1 MTRNQGMCGHDRPR
15 PGIDSH
21 CEPGVAAVSG
31 GGPARSSTLKTPTP
45 SSTPARTPRRAA
57 SLSARALAT
66 PEPFVRLFARRVQQE
81 GALDLTQGD
90 YKNADFAPH
99 PEVVRAAQR
108 ITRNTV
114 HSYGPAVGRMDVRS
128 EVAEF
133 FNRDGLLDYPD
144 SEVRF
149 QPDEV
154 LFTPGTRAGLA
165 IVLEVLGADGSGVV
179 VPRPSWE
186 YDWFI
191 ERAGK
196 KVVELPTSA
205 PEFLPDPQE
214 LDRLLARGGVSSV
227 IVNNPHNPTG
237 RVYPRALVE
246 ELVRVAVKHRCYVL
260 YDSVYQRLDYVG
272 WFVNP
277 AFACPEWRD
286 WVVSL
291 SGLSKMDMFGASTG
305 ARACWLVISDQ
316 IRAHG
321 VRAREILAN
330 LSAWLVATPST
341 LAQDW
346 ALAALQSPL
355 AALRRPSPYMR
366 ERRDFMLRAAD
377 ALAPLGVER
386 TDFGGTFYSPLAF
399 PGLVGEPFDR
409 LRNGVHERA
418 VVQDSVDAF
427 ELLLSG
433 GVGGIP
439 FAAFAGGGAGASRY
453 GTWQRLS
460 YGSKDVK
467 ELAVFMDR
475 VRARI
480 EQQGRFG
487 AGAAIPEAADAP
499 LDVVWKSTCTAEGY
513 AALDGLDARAFAA
526 ARRRFLE
533 NPRHE
538 SLRLTG
544 TKHPD
549 STAHRAAQL
558 GRALLAAPPAAANRA
573 RLALTHLEWNPLMGA
588 RLEYQESI
596 DDLLG
601 PCSEVL
607 LDLEGRQIS
616 PDWLDVPEKVVLAL
630 LRHGIVPGE
639 DRHIL
644 LRVPNPFLEQDEEKI
659 SKILASVVRTNVL
672 FHLACERLGITPQQ
686 NAIYEI
692 TVPQVNSTAEIGAVI
707 KIGALYQQAVAE
719 LFDGPA
725 ERVDAFLAARVPPER
740 RAELL
745 ARVARVRLVPLCE
758 NVGALMHLPD
768 LLEKFYLALERGIG
782 LDGLPTPDTFRTSF
796 ERREATV
803 RVFVAMS
810 DTALQSGKIAT
821 DAACALAI
829 AGREE
834 AERRLVA
841 HARRVDEPPPAV
853 TFLIGAGRAGFRGGF
868 DAGHPGVIEQFSRA
882 DGVTMQG
889 IRADTPEGAERLA
902 AAFRAAVAGL
912 PATPQRGHVVAATD
926 AESLARLLET
936 GVKAHTEL
944 LLRIA
949 PLLAPFGS
957 LVPQTRVRIRAT
969 GSASY
974 GRSIPSYPPEWG
986 GGRTLPD
993 DRDLRDAWPEGVT
1006 LPRAIVYNLACTT
1019 LGLPAISSD
1028 LAVLDR
1034 RAAVLLE
1041 RHVPGYREIVASE
1054 LPHFVREAAGLVFG
1068 RKLAETT
1075 ARRCLRAAAALWV
1088 DARPRAELVA
1098 PTCLF
1103 AMQYLRYMAEDSE
1116 SWDETKEHESQTTRE
1131 EELIRETSSVAFAA
1145 LCAERP
1151 GDRWPMLQALVDAED
1166 AARLLLARELTLEEK
1181 REFVDLRI
1189 EGWLRTLPD
1198 ALSRELRP
1206 EWSRL
1211 RELGKDEI
1219 TLDAIERLIA
1229 LEQLRGSRGA

>member
-1 MTRNQGMCGHDRPR
+1 MRGKH
-15 PGIDSH
+15 
-21 CEPGVAAVSG
+21 VASV
-31 GGPARSSTLKTPTP
+31 
-45 SSTPARTPRRAA
+45 
-57 SLSARALAT
+57 LSARALST

-133 FNRDGLLDYPD
+133 FNRDGLLDYPE

-149 QPDEV
+149 LPDEV

-179 VPRPSWE
+179 VTRPSWE

-196 KVVELPTSA
+196 KVVELPTTA
-205 PEFLPDPQE
+205 PEFLPDPE
-214 LDRLLARGGVSSV
+214 HLDRLLARGGVSSL
-227 IVNNPHNPTG
+227 IINNPHNPTG

-246 ELVRVAVKHRCYVL
+246 DLVRVAVKHRCYVL

-286 WVVSL
+286 WVVSM

-316 IRAHG
+316 IRSNG

-377 ALAPLGVER
+377 DLAPLGVER

-409 LRNGVHERA
+409 LRNGVHEKA
-418 VVQDSVDAF
+418 VVRNSVDAF
-427 ELLLSG
+427 EFLLSG

-439 FAAFAGGGAGASRY
+439 FAAFAGSHDAADRY

-475 VRARI
+475 VRSRI
-480 EQQGRFG
+480 EKQGRLGGG
-487 AGAAIPEAADAP
+487 ASVPAQSRSPQDA
-499 LDVVWKSTCTAEGY
+499 VWESACTDGGY
-513 AALDGLDARAFAA
+513 DALDGLDPREFAE

-533 NPRHE
+533 HPRHE
-538 SLRLTG
+538 ALRLTG

-549 STAHRAAQL
+549 STAHRAEQL
-558 GRALLAAPPAAANRA
+558 DRALRAAPADAADRA
-573 RLALTHLEWNPLMGA
+573 HVALTHLEWNPLMEA
-588 RLEYQESI
+588 RLEYQESLA
-596 DDLLG
+596 DLLG

-607 LDLEGRQIS
+607 IDLEGRQIS

-639 DRHIL
+639 DRHVL
-644 LRVPNPFLEQDEEKI
+644 LRVPNPFIEQDEEKV
-659 SKILASVVRTNVL
+659 SKILASVARTNVL
-672 FHLACERLGITPQQ
+672 FHLACERVGVEPRQ
-686 NAIYEI
+686 NAIHEI

-707 KIGALYQQAVAE
+707 KIGTLYLQAVAG
-719 LFDGPA
+719 LFAGSS
-725 ERVDAFLAARVPPER
+725 ERLDAFLASRVPEARRADMIARVS
-740 RAELL
+740 
-745 ARVARVRLVPLCE
+745 RVRLVPLCE
-758 NVGALMHLPD
+758 NVGALAHLPD
-768 LLEKFYLALERGIG
+768 LLEIFYRALERGRG
-782 LDGLPTPDTFRTSF
+782 VDGLPTPDSFRTKF
-796 ERREATV
+796 ESPESEV

-810 DTALQSGKIAT
+810 DTALQSGKLAT
-821 DAACALAI
+821 DAACTLAI

-834 AERRLVA
+834 AERRLA
-841 HARRVDEPPPAV
+841 LHAQRLGEPAPRV

-868 DAGHPGVIEQFSRA
+868 DPAHPGVIAQFASA
-882 DGVTMQG
+882 DGVTLQG
-889 IRADTPEGAERLA
+889 IRADSPEETDRLA
-902 AAFRAAVAGL
+902 AAYRAEVALRESGSSRTHAL
-912 PATPQRGHVVAATD
+912 TVAD
-926 AESLARLLET
+926 AESLRKVLEA
-936 GVKAHTEL
+936 GVRAHTET

-949 PLLAPFGS
+949 PLLASFGG

-969 GSASY
+969 GSVNY
-974 GRSIPSYPPEWG
+974 GRSIPTYPPEWG
-986 GGRTLPD
+986 GGKSLPD

-1019 LGLPAISSD
+1019 LGLPAVTSD
-1028 LAVLDR
+1028 LAVIDR
-1034 RAAVLLE
+1034 RTAVLLE
-1041 RHVPGYREIVASE
+1041 RHVPGYREIIASE
-1054 LPHFVREAAGLVFG
+1054 LPHFAKDAAALIFG

-1075 ARRCLRAAAALWV
+1075 ARRCLRAAAALWI
-1088 DARPRAELVA
+1088 DARSRQDLAA

-1103 AMQYLRYMAEDSE
+1103 AMQYLKYMADDSE
-1116 SWDETKEHESQTTRE
+1116 CWDETKEHESQTTRE

-1151 GDRWPMLQALVDAED
+1151 GDRWSLLQAMVDAED
-1166 AARLLLARELTLEEK
+1166 APRLLLARELSIEEK

-1189 EGWLRTLPD
+1189 EGWLRGLPD
-1198 ALSRELRP
+1198 TLSRDLRP
-1206 EWSRL
+1206 EWARL
-1211 RELGKDEI
+1211 RELGEDEFR
-1219 TLDAIERLIA
+1219 LDAIDRLIR
-1229 LEQLRGSRGA
+1229 LEMLRGSRGA

>member
-1 MTRNQGMCGHDRPR
+1 MAG
-15 PGIDSH
+15 
-21 CEPGVAAVSG
+21 VSG
-31 GGPARSSTLKTPTP
+31 KPSVNTLKLPGFSAGTQPGGG
-45 SSTPARTPRRAA
+45 A
-57 SLSARALAT
+57 LSARALVT

-90 YKNADFAPH
+90 YKNAEFSPH

-114 HSYGPAVGRMDVRS
+114 HSYGPATGRMDVRS
-128 EVAEF
+128 EVTEF

-196 KVVELPTSA
+196 KVVELPTAA
-205 PEFLPDPQE
+205 PDFLPDPLE
-214 LDRLLARGGVSSV
+214 LDRLLAGGGISTV
-227 IVNNPHNPTG
+227 ILNNPHNPTG
-237 RVYPRALVE
+237 RVYPRELVE
-246 ELVRVAVKHRCYVL
+246 EIVRVSVKHRCFVL

-277 AFACPEWRD
+277 AFANPEWRN

-305 ARACWLVISDQ
+305 ARACWLVMSDQ
-316 IRAHG
+316 VRAQG
-321 VRAREILAN
+321 VRALDVLTN

-355 AALRRPSPYMR
+355 AGLRRPSPYMR
-366 ERRDFMLRAAD
+366 ERRDFMLQAAD
-377 ALAPLGVER
+377 ELAPLGVER
-386 TDFGGTFYSPLAF
+386 TDFGGTFYAPLAF

-409 LRNGVHERA
+409 RRNGVHERA
-418 VVQDSVDAF
+418 VVKDSADAF

-439 FAAFAGGGAGASRY
+439 FVAFAGSEEHAERY

-460 YGSKDVK
+460 YGSKDVE

-475 VRARI
+475 LRARI
-480 EQQGRFG
+480 EQQGRL
-487 AGAAIPEAADAP
+487 GAAAIARPDPSPLEAVWESACTTDGYGALDDLDPDAFADA
-499 LDVVWKSTCTAEGY
+499 
-513 AALDGLDARAFAA
+513 
-526 ARRRFLE
+526 RRGFLE
-533 NPRHE
+533 SPRHE
-538 SLRLTG
+538 ALRLTG

-558 GRALLAAPPAAANRA
+558 QRALESTPADAPDRA
-573 RLALTHLEWNPLMGA
+573 RRALTHIEWNPLMEA
-588 RLEYQESI
+588 RLEYEESVA
-596 DDLLG
+596 DLLG
-601 PCSEVL
+601 ACSEAL
-607 LDLEGRQIS
+607 IDLEGRQIS

-630 LRHGIVPGE
+630 LRHGIVPGK
-639 DRHIL
+639 DRHVL
-644 LRVPNPFLEQDEEKI
+644 VRVPNPYLEQDEEKI
-659 SKILASVVRTNVL
+659 SKILASVARSNVL
-672 FHLACERLGITPQQ
+672 FHLACERLGVTPER
-686 NAIYEI
+686 NAIHEI
-692 TVPQVNSTAEIGAVI
+692 SVPQVNSASEIGAVV
-707 KIGALYQQAVAE
+707 KIGALYLQAIRE
-719 LFDGPA
+719 LFEGPP
-725 ERVDAFLAARVPPER
+725 ESVDEFLGQRVPEAMR
-740 RAELL
+740 GEMM
-745 ARVARVRLVPLCE
+745 ARLSRVRLMPLCE
-758 NVGALMHLPD
+758 NVGALAHLPE
-768 LLEKFYLALERGIG
+768 LLEAFYLALERGIG
-782 LDGLPTPDTFRTSF
+782 AEDLPTPATFRDGF
-796 ERREATV
+796 AGRDATL

-821 DAACALAI
+821 DAACSLTI
-829 AGREE
+829 AKREE
-834 AERRLVA
+834 AERRIA
-841 HARRVDEPPPAV
+841 RHARRLGEPAPRV

-868 DAGHPGVIEQFSRA
+868 DPSHPGVIRQFARA

-889 IRADTPEGAERLA
+889 IRADAPEAASRLA
-902 AAFRAAVAGL
+902 EAFRAEVARRDSA
-912 PATPQRGHVVAATD
+912 PAHRHLTQAD
-926 AESLARLLET
+926 AESLSKLMET
-936 GVKAHTEL
+936 GVAAHTET
-944 LLRIA
+944 LLRVA

-957 LVPQTRVRIRAT
+957 LVPQTRVRIRST

-974 GRSIPSYPPEWG
+974 GRSIPSYPVEWG
-986 GGRTLPD
+986 GGDTLPD

-1006 LPRAIVYNLACTT
+1006 LPRAIVWNLASTT
-1019 LGLPAISSD
+1019 LGLPAITSD
-1028 LAVLDR
+1028 FRVLDR

-1041 RHVPGYREIVASE
+1041 RQVPGYREIVATE
-1054 LPHFVREAAGLVFG
+1054 LPFFVKESTALIFG
-1068 RKLAETT
+1068 RKFAETT
-1075 ARRCLRAAAALWV
+1075 ARRSLRAAASLWV
-1088 DARPRAELVA
+1088 DARPREDLVA

-1103 AMQYLRYMAEDSE
+1103 AMQYLRYMAEDSD

-1131 EELIRETSSVAFAA
+1131 EELIRQTSSVAFAA

-1151 GDRWPMLQALVDAED
+1151 GNRWPVLQTMVDAED
-1166 AARLLLARELTLEEK
+1166 APRLLLTRELTLEEK

-1189 EGWLRTLPD
+1189 EGWLRGLPD
-1198 ALSRELRP
+1198 GLSQELRQ
-1206 EWSRL
+1206 EWARL
-1211 RELGKDEI
+1211 RELDEDDFE
-1219 TLDAIERLIA
+1219 LDAIQRLIA
-1229 LEQLRGSRGA
+1229 LEKLRGSWGA

>member
-1 MTRNQGMCGHDRPR
+1 MRGKH
-15 PGIDSH
+15 
-21 CEPGVAAVSG
+21 VASA
-31 GGPARSSTLKTPTP
+31 
-45 SSTPARTPRRAA
+45 
-57 SLSARALAT
+57 LSARALST

-149 QPDEV
+149 LPDEV

-179 VPRPSWE
+179 VTRPSWE

-196 KVVELPTSA
+196 KVVELPTAA
-205 PEFLPDPQE
+205 PEFLPDPQQ
-214 LDRLLARGGVSSV
+214 LDRLLAKGGVSSV
-227 IVNNPHNPTG
+227 IINNPHNPTG

-286 WVVSL
+286 WVVTM

-316 IRAHG
+316 IRSNG

-366 ERRDFMLRAAD
+366 ERRDFMLRATDEIAS
-377 ALAPLGVER
+377 LGVER

-399 PGLVGEPFDR
+399 PGLIGEPFDR
-409 LRNGVHERA
+409 LRNGVHEKA
-418 VVQDSVDAF
+418 VVRNSVDAF
-427 ELLLSG
+427 EFLLSG

-439 FAAFAGGGAGASRY
+439 FVAFAGSHEGADRY

-467 ELAVFMDR
+467 ELAVFMER

-480 EQQGRFG
+480 EKQGRL
-487 AGAAIPEAADAP
+487 GAAASAPAEPRSPQDA
-499 LDVVWKSTCTAEGY
+499 VWESACTDRGY
-513 AALDGLDARAFAA
+513 DALDGLDPREFAE
-526 ARRRFLE
+526 ARRRFLVH
-533 NPRHE
+533 PRHE
-538 SLRLTG
+538 ALRLTG

-549 STAHRAAQL
+549 STAHRAEQL
-558 GRALLAAPPAAANRA
+558 DRALRAAPADAADRA
-573 RLALTHLEWNPLMGA
+573 HVALTHLEWNPLMEA

-596 DDLLG
+596 ADLLG

-607 LDLEGRQIS
+607 IDMEGRQIS

-630 LRHGIVPGE
+630 LRHGVVPGE
-639 DRHIL
+639 DRHVL
-644 LRVPNPFLEQDEEKI
+644 LRVPNPFIEQDEEKV
-659 SKILASVVRTNVL
+659 SKILASVARTNVL
-672 FHLACERLGITPQQ
+672 FHLACERLGLTPKQ
-686 NAIYEI
+686 NAIHEI

-707 KIGALYQQAVAE
+707 KVGTLYLQAVAG
-719 LFDGPA
+719 LFAGSS
-725 ERVDAFLAARVPPER
+725 ERLDAFLAARVPEAR
-740 RAELL
+740 RAEMI
-745 ARVARVRLVPLCE
+745 ARVSRVRLVPLCE
-758 NVGALMHLPD
+758 NVGALAHLPD
-768 LLEKFYLALERGIG
+768 LLEIFYRALERGLG
-782 LDGLPTPDTFRTSF
+782 VDGLPTPDSFRTAFDSP
-796 ERREATV
+796 ESQV

-810 DTALQSGKIAT
+810 DTALQSGKLAT
-821 DAACALAI
+821 DAACTLAI

-834 AERRLVA
+834 AERRLA
-841 HARRVDEPPPAV
+841 LHAQRLGEPAPRV

-868 DAGHPGVIEQFSRA
+868 DPTHPGVIAQFAGA
-882 DGVTMQG
+882 DGVTLQG
-889 IRADTPEGAERLA
+889 IRADSPEETDRLA
-902 AAFRAAVAGL
+902 AAYRSEVALRESAPGRAHAL
-912 PATPQRGHVVAATD
+912 AAAD
-926 AESLARLLET
+926 AESLRKVLET
-936 GVKAHTEL
+936 GVRAHTET

-949 PLLAPFGS
+949 PLLASFGG

-969 GSASY
+969 GSVNY
-974 GRSIPSYPPEWG
+974 GRSIPTYPPEWG
-986 GGRTLPD
+986 GGEWLPD

-1019 LGLPAISSD
+1019 LGLPAVTSD
-1028 LAVLDR
+1028 LAVIDR
-1034 RAAVLLE
+1034 RSAVLLE
-1041 RHVPGYREIVASE
+1041 RHVPGYREIIASE
-1054 LPHFVREAAGLVFG
+1054 LPNFAKDAAALIFG

-1075 ARRCLRAAAALWV
+1075 ARRCLRAAAALWI
-1088 DARPRAELVA
+1088 DARSRQDLAA

-1103 AMQYLRYMAEDSE
+1103 AMQYLKYMADDSE
-1116 SWDETKEHESQTTRE
+1116 CWDETKEHESQTTRE

-1151 GDRWPMLQALVDAED
+1151 GERWSLLQAMVDAED
-1166 AARLLLARELTLEEK
+1166 APRLLLARELSIEEK

-1189 EGWLRTLPD
+1189 EGWLRGLPD
-1198 ALSRELRP
+1198 ALSRDLRP
-1206 EWSRL
+1206 EWARL
-1211 RELGKDEI
+1211 RELGEDEFR
-1219 TLDAIERLIA
+1219 LDAIDRLIR
-1229 LEQLRGSRGA
+1229 LEMLRGSRGA

>member
-1 MTRNQGMCGHDRPR
+1 MP
-15 PGIDSH
+15 I
-21 CEPGVAAVSG
+21 
-31 GGPARSSTLKTPTP
+31 TP
-45 SSTPARTPRRAA
+45 RTPQAGG
-57 SLSARALAT
+57 LSARALST
-66 PEPFVRLFARRVQQE
+66 PEPFVRQFARRVQQE

-196 KVVELPTSA
+196 KVVELPTEA
-205 PEFLPDPQE
+205 PGFLPDPQE
-214 LDRLLARGGVSSV
+214 LDRLLARGGISSV
-227 IVNNPHNPTG
+227 IINNPHNPTG
-237 RVYPRALVE
+237 RVYPRELVE
-246 ELVRVAVKHRCYVL
+246 ELVRVAVRHRCYVL

-316 IRAHG
+316 VRSNG

-377 ALAPLGVER
+377 ELAHLGIER
-386 TDFGGTFYSPLAF
+386 TDFGGTFYAPLAF

-409 LRNGVHERA
+409 LRNGVHEPA
-418 VVQDSVDAF
+418 VVRDSVDAF

-439 FAAFAGGGAGASRY
+439 FVAFAGGGAGAERY

-475 VRARI
+475 VKARI
-480 EQQGRFG
+480 EKQGRLG
-487 AGAAIPEAADAP
+487 AGAAGPARPHTSLDA
-499 LDVVWKSTCTAEGY
+499 VWESTCTADRY
-513 AALDGLDARAFAA
+513 DALDGLDPAAFAT
-526 ARRRFLE
+526 ARQRFLE
-533 NPRHE
+533 QPRHE

-549 STAHRAAQL
+549 STAHRAEQVE
-558 GRALLAAPPAAANRA
+558 RALRAAPADAANRA
-573 RLALTHLEWNPLMGA
+573 RLALTHLEWNPRMEA
-588 RLEYQESI
+588 RDEFEESI
-596 DDLLG
+596 ADLLG

-616 PDWLDVPEKVVLAL
+616 PDWLDVPEKVVLGL
-630 LRHGIVPGE
+630 LRQGIVPGE

-644 LRVPNPFLEQDEEKI
+644 FRVPNPFIEQDEEKVA
-659 SKILASVVRTNVL
+659 KILAAVARSNVL
-672 FHLACERLGITPQQ
+672 FHLACERLGLVPQQ
-686 NAIYEI
+686 NAIHEI
-692 TVPQVNSTAEIGAVI
+692 SVPQINSTAEIGAVT
-707 KIGALYQQAVAE
+707 KIGTLYRQAVVE
-719 LFDGPA
+719 LFEGPP
-725 ERVDAFLAARVPPER
+725 ERIDAFLAARVPQER
-740 RAELL
+740 RAEM
-745 ARVARVRLVPLCE
+745 VAHVERVRLVPLCE
-758 NVGALMHLPD
+758 NVGALSHLPD
-768 LLEKFYLALERGIG
+768 LLEKFYVALERGIG
-782 LDGLPTPDTFRTSF
+782 LAGLPTPDTFRTSF

-821 DAACALAI
+821 DAAYAFTV
-829 AGREE
+829 AGRDE
-834 AERRLVA
+834 AERRLAA
-841 HARRVDEPPPAV
+841 HARRIGEPAPSV

-868 DAGHPGVIEQFSRA
+868 DPAHPGVIRQFARA

-889 IRADTPEGAERLA
+889 IRADAPEAASQLA
-902 AAFRAAVAGL
+902 AAFRAEVAGRSSAQARSHAL
-912 PATPQRGHVVAATD
+912 PASD
-926 AESLARLLET
+926 AEALERLLEA
-936 GVKAHTEL
+936 GILAHTET
-944 LLRIA
+944 LLRVA

-974 GRSIPSYPPEWG
+974 GRSIPTYPAEWG
-986 GGRTLPD
+986 GGTTLPD

-1019 LGLPAISSD
+1019 LGLPAVTSD
-1028 LAVLDR
+1028 IAVLDR
-1034 RAAVLLE
+1034 RAAVILE
-1041 RHVPGYREIVASE
+1041 RNVPGYREIIASE
-1054 LPHFVREAAGLVFG
+1054 LPHFVKEAAGLVFG

-1088 DARPRAELVA
+1088 DARTRADLVA

-1131 EELIRETSSVAFAA
+1131 EELIRATSSVAFAA

-1151 GDRWPMLQALVDAED
+1151 GERWPVLQSMVDAED

-1198 ALSRELRP
+1198 VLAHELRP
-1206 EWSRL
+1206 QWSQL
-1211 RELGKDEI
+1211 RELGKDEFE
-1219 TLDAIERLIA
+1219 LDAIQRLIA
-1229 LEQLRGSRGA
+1229 LEKLRGSRGA

>member
-1 MTRNQGMCGHDRPR
+1 MRGKH
-15 PGIDSH
+15 
-21 CEPGVAAVSG
+21 VASAI
-31 GGPARSSTLKTPTP
+31 
-45 SSTPARTPRRAA
+45 
-57 SLSARALAT
+57 SARALST

-133 FNRDGLLDYPD
+133 FNRDGLLDYPE

-149 QPDEV
+149 LPDEV

-179 VPRPSWE
+179 VTRPSWE

-196 KVVELPTSA
+196 KVVELPTTA
-205 PEFLPDPQE
+205 PEFLPDPEQ

-227 IVNNPHNPTG
+227 IINNPHNPTG

-286 WVVSL
+286 WVVSM

-316 IRAHG
+316 IRSNG

-366 ERRDFMLRAAD
+366 ERRDFMLRATDEIAS
-377 ALAPLGVER
+377 LGVER

-399 PGLVGEPFDR
+399 PGLIGEPFDR
-409 LRNGVHERA
+409 LRNGVHEKA
-418 VVQDSVDAF
+418 VVRNSVDAF
-427 ELLLSG
+427 EFLLSG

-439 FAAFAGGGAGASRY
+439 FVAFAGSHDGADRY

-467 ELAVFMDR
+467 ELAVFMER

-480 EQQGRFG
+480 EKQGRL
-487 AGAAIPEAADAP
+487 GAAASAP
-499 LDVVWKSTCTAEGY
+499 AEPRSPQDRVWESTCTDRGY
-513 AALDGLDARAFAA
+513 DALDGLDPREFAE
-526 ARRRFLE
+526 ARRRFLVH
-533 NPRHE
+533 PRHE
-538 SLRLTG
+538 ALRLTG

-549 STAHRAAQL
+549 STAHRAEQL
-558 GRALLAAPPAAANRA
+558 DRALRAAPADTADRA
-573 RLALTHLEWNPLMGA
+573 HAALTHLEWNPLMEA

-596 DDLLG
+596 ADLLG

-607 LDLEGRQIS
+607 IDMEGRQIS

-639 DRHIL
+639 DRHVL
-644 LRVPNPFLEQDEEKI
+644 LRVPNPFIEQDEEKV
-659 SKILASVVRTNVL
+659 SKILASVARTNVL
-672 FHLACERLGITPQQ
+672 FHLACERLGLEPKQ

-692 TVPQVNSTAEIGAVI
+692 TVPQVNSTAEVGAVI
-707 KIGALYQQAVAE
+707 KVGTLYLQAVAG
-719 LFDGPA
+719 LFEGSS
-725 ERVDAFLAARVPPER
+725 ERLDAFLAGRVPEAR
-740 RAELL
+740 RAEMI
-745 ARVARVRLVPLCE
+745 ARVSRVRLVPLCE
-758 NVGALMHLPD
+758 NVGALAHLPD
-768 LLEKFYLALERGIG
+768 LLEIFYRALERGLG
-782 LDGLPTPDTFRTSF
+782 VEGLPTPDSFRTKFDSP
-796 ERREATV
+796 ESQV

-810 DTALQSGKIAT
+810 DTALQSGKLAT
-821 DAACALAI
+821 DAAFTLAI

-834 AERRLVA
+834 AERRLA
-841 HARRVDEPPPAV
+841 LHAQRLGEPAPRV

-868 DAGHPGVIEQFSRA
+868 DPAHPGVVTQFASA
-882 DGVTMQG
+882 DGVTLQG
-889 IRADTPEGAERLA
+889 IRADSPAETDRLA
-902 AAFRAAVAGL
+902 AAYRTEVASRESASGRAHALTAV
-912 PATPQRGHVVAATD
+912 D
-926 AESLARLLET
+926 SESLRKVLEA
-936 GVKAHTEL
+936 GVRAHTET

-949 PLLAPFGS
+949 PLLASFGG

-969 GSASY
+969 GSVNY
-974 GRSIPSYPPEWG
+974 GRSIPTYPPEWG
-986 GGRTLPD
+986 GGESLPD

-1019 LGLPAISSD
+1019 LGLPAVTSD
-1028 LAVLDR
+1028 LAVIDR
-1034 RAAVLLE
+1034 RSAVLLE
-1041 RHVPGYREIVASE
+1041 RHVPGYREIIASE
-1054 LPHFVREAAGLVFG
+1054 LPNFAKDAVALIFG

-1075 ARRCLRAAAALWV
+1075 ARRCLRAAAALWI
-1088 DARPRAELVA
+1088 DARSRQDLAA

-1103 AMQYLRYMAEDSE
+1103 AMQYLKYMADDSE
-1116 SWDETKEHESQTTRE
+1116 CWDETKEHESQTTRE

-1151 GDRWPMLQALVDAED
+1151 GERWSLLQAMVDAED
-1166 AARLLLARELTLEEK
+1166 APRLLLARELSIEEK

-1189 EGWLRTLPD
+1189 EGWLRGLPD
-1198 ALSRELRP
+1198 ALSRDLRP
-1206 EWSRL
+1206 EWARL
-1211 RELGKDEI
+1211 RELGEDEFR
-1219 TLDAIERLIA
+1219 LDAIDRLIK
-1229 LEQLRGSRGA
+1229 LEVLRGSRGA

>member
-1 MTRNQGMCGHDRPR
+1 MRGRPN
-15 PGIDSH
+15 
-21 CEPGVAAVSG
+21 AA
-31 GGPARSSTLKTPTP
+31 A
-45 SSTPARTPRRAA
+45 
-57 SLSARALAT
+57 LSARALAT

-149 QPDEV
+149 LPDEV

-165 IVLEVLGADGSGVV
+165 IVLEVLGADGTGVV

-196 KVVELPTSA
+196 KVVELPTTA
-205 PEFLPDPQE
+205 PEFLPDPRD
-214 LDRLLARGGVSSV
+214 LDRLLAKGGCSSV
-227 IVNNPHNPTG
+227 VINNPHNPTG

-277 AFACPEWRD
+277 AFANPEWRD
-286 WVVSL
+286 WVVSM

-316 IRAHG
+316 IRSNG
-321 VRAREILAN
+321 IRAREILAN

-377 ALAPLGVER
+377 EMASLGIER

-418 VVQDSVDAF
+418 VVRNSVDAF
-427 ELLLSG
+427 EFLLSG

-439 FAAFAGGGAGASRY
+439 FAAFAGGPDGVNRY

-480 EQQGRFG
+480 EQQGRVG
-487 AGAAIPEAADAP
+487 SAASVVAHAGAKPDPVWDA
-499 LDVVWKSTCTAEGY
+499 TCTAQGY
-513 AALDGLDARAFAA
+513 DALDGLDKKEFAA

-533 NPRHE
+533 NPRRE
-538 SLRLTG
+538 ALRLTG

-549 STAHRAAQL
+549 STAHRAEQL
-558 GRALLAAPPAAANRA
+558 ERALRAATADAPERA
-573 RLALTHLEWNPLMGA
+573 RLALTHLEWNPLMEA
-588 RLEYQESI
+588 RLEYEESI
-596 DDLLG
+596 ADLLG

-639 DRHIL
+639 DRHVL
-644 LRVPNPFLEQDEEKI
+644 LRVPNPFIEQDEEKI
-659 SKILASVVRTNVL
+659 LKILGSVARTNVL
-672 FHLACERLGITPQQ
+672 FHLACERLGIEPAR
-686 NAIYEI
+686 NAIHEI

-707 KIGALYQQAVAE
+707 KIGTLYLQASAG
-719 LFDGPA
+719 LFEGSPDH
-725 ERVDAFLAARVPPER
+725 VDEYLAARVPAAR

-745 ARVARVRLVPLCE
+745 ARVTRVRLVPLCE
-758 NVGALMHLPD
+758 NVGALAHLPD
-768 LLEKFYLALERGIG
+768 LLEGS
-782 LDGLPTPDTFRTSF
+782 T
-796 ERREATV
+796 RRW
-803 RVFVAMS
+803 S
-810 DTALQSGKIAT
+810 
-821 DAACALAI
+821 AASASRDC
-829 AGREE
+829 
-834 AERRLVA
+834 RRLKRSARRSIVPSPRFA
-841 HARRVDEPPPAV
+841 YSWPCRTPRCRAARSPRTPHARWR
-853 TFLIGAGRAGFRGGF
+853 
-868 DAGHPGVIEQFSRA
+868 SRA
-882 DGVTMQG
+882 
-889 IRADTPEGAERLA
+889 APKPS
-902 AAFRAAVAGL
+902 AVS
-912 PATPQRGHVVAATD
+912 PATPTV
-926 AESLARLLET
+926 S
-936 GVKAHTEL
+936 
-944 LLRIA
+944 
-949 PLLAPFGS
+949 
-957 LVPQTRVRIRAT
+957 
-969 GSASY
+969 
-974 GRSIPSYPPEWG
+974 RSQ
-986 GGRTLPD
+986 
-993 DRDLRDAWPEGVT
+993 
-1006 LPRAIVYNLACTT
+1006 
-1019 LGLPAISSD
+1019 
-1028 LAVLDR
+1028 
-1034 RAAVLLE
+1034 
-1041 RHVPGYREIVASE
+1041 HRE
-1054 LPHFVREAAGLVFG
+1054 
-1068 RKLAETT
+1068 
-1075 ARRCLRAAAALWV
+1075 
-1088 DARPRAELVA
+1088 
-1098 PTCLF
+1098 
-1103 AMQYLRYMAEDSE
+1103 
-1116 SWDETKEHESQTTRE
+1116 
-1131 EELIRETSSVAFAA
+1131 
-1145 LCAERP
+1145 
-1151 GDRWPMLQALVDAED
+1151 
-1166 AARLLLARELTLEEK
+1166 
-1181 REFVDLRI
+1181 
-1189 EGWLRTLPD
+1189 
-1198 ALSRELRP
+1198 
-1206 EWSRL
+1206 
-1211 RELGKDEI
+1211 
-1219 TLDAIERLIA
+1219 
-1229 LEQLRGSRGA
+1229 

>member
-1 MTRNQGMCGHDRPR
+1 MLQCG
-15 PGIDSH
+15 ISI
-21 CEPGVAAVSG
+21 
-31 GGPARSSTLKTPTP
+31 L
-45 SSTPARTPRRAA
+45 RRDQPAA
-57 SLSARALAT
+57 SPTMTTLPRTLQAGGLSSRALAT
-66 PEPFVRLFARRVQQE
+66 PEPFVRMFARRVQQE

-128 EVAEF
+128 EVADF
-133 FNRDGLLDYPD
+133 FNRDGLLDYPN

-196 KVVELPTSA
+196 KVVELPTAA
-205 PEFLPDPQE
+205 PGFLPDPQE
-214 LDRLLARGGVSSV
+214 LDRLLAGGGISSV
-227 IVNNPHNPTG
+227 IINNPHNPTG
-237 RVYPRALVE
+237 RVYPRELVE
-246 ELVRVAVKHRCYVL
+246 DLVRVAVKHRCYVL

-277 AFACPEWRD
+277 AFANPEWRD
-286 WVVSL
+286 WVISL

-305 ARACWLVISDQ
+305 ARACWLIISDQ
-316 IRAHG
+316 IRANG

-366 ERRDFMLRAAD
+366 ERRDFMLKAAD
-377 ALAPLGVER
+377 ELAHLGIER
-386 TDFGGTFYSPLAF
+386 TDFGGTFYAPLAF

-409 LRNGVHERA
+409 LRNGVHEKA
-418 VVQDSVDAF
+418 VVRDSVDAF
-427 ELLLSG
+427 EFLLAG

-439 FAAFAGGGAGASRY
+439 FAAFAGSPAGAARY

-475 VRARI
+475 VKARI
-480 EQQGRFG
+480 ERQGRLG
-487 AGAAIPEAADAP
+487 AGAAVPARPDP
-499 LDVVWKSTCTAEGY
+499 LDAVWESVCTADRY
-513 AALDGLDARAFAA
+513 DALDGIDAGKFAA
-526 ARRRFLE
+526 ARQRFLE
-533 NPRHE
+533 QPRHE

-549 STAHRAAQL
+549 STAHRAEQVE
-558 GRALLAAPPAAANRA
+558 RALRSAPADAADRA
-573 RLALTHLEWNPLMGA
+573 HLALTHLEWNPLMEA
-588 RLEYQESI
+588 RREYEESI
-596 DDLLG
+596 ADLLG

-616 PDWLDVPEKVVLAL
+616 PDWLDVPEKVVLGL
-630 LRHGIVPGE
+630 LRHGVMPGE

-644 LRVPNPFLEQDEEKI
+644 FRVPNPFIEQDEEKI
-659 SKILASVVRTNVL
+659 AKILGSVARTNVL
-672 FHLACERLGITPQQ
+672 FHLACERLGFAPKQ
-686 NAIYEI
+686 NAIHEI
-692 TVPQVNSTAEIGAVI
+692 SVPQVNSSAEIGAVV
-707 KIGALYQQAVAE
+707 KIGVLYQQAVAE
-719 LFDGPA
+719 LLEGPPD
-725 ERVDAFLAARVPPER
+725 RVDAFLAARVPPER
-740 RAELL
+740 RAAML
-745 ARVARVRLVPLCE
+745 ARVNRVRLVPLCE
-758 NVGALMHLPD
+758 NVGALTHLPD
-768 LLEKFYLALERGIG
+768 LLEKFYVALERGIG
-782 LDGLPTPDTFRTSF
+782 LAGVPTPDTFRTSF
-796 ERREATV
+796 DRPESV
-803 RVFVAMS
+803 MRVFVAMS

-821 DAACALAI
+821 DAAYALAV
-829 AGREE
+829 AGRDE
-834 AERRLVA
+834 AERRLAV
-841 HARRVDEPPPAV
+841 HARRIGEPAPAV

-868 DAGHPGVIEQFSRA
+868 DPAHPGVITQFARA

-889 IRADTPEGAERLA
+889 IRADSPAETSRLA
-902 AAFRAAVAGL
+902 AAYRAEVASQTAAGRHHAV
-912 PATPQRGHVVAATD
+912 PASD
-926 AESLARLLET
+926 AEAIERLLEA
-936 GVKAHTEL
+936 GIRAHTET
-944 LLRIA
+944 LLRVA

-974 GRSIPSYPPEWG
+974 GRSIPTYPPEWG
-986 GGRTLPD
+986 GGTTLPD

-1019 LGLPAISSD
+1019 LGLPAVTSD
-1028 LAVLDR
+1028 IAVLDR
-1034 RAAVLLE
+1034 RAAVILE
-1041 RHVPGYREIVASE
+1041 RHVPGYREIIASE
-1054 LPHFVREAAGLVFG
+1054 LPHFVKEAAGLVFG

-1088 DARPRAELVA
+1088 DARTRADLVA

-1145 LCAERP
+1145 LCAEKP
-1151 GDRWPMLQALVDAED
+1151 GDRWPVLQSLVDAED
-1166 AARLLLARELTLEEK
+1166 AARLLLARELTIEEK

-1206 EWSRL
+1206 QWSQL
-1211 RELGKDEI
+1211 RELDKDEFE
-1219 TLDAIERLIA
+1219 LDAIQRMIA
-1229 LEQLRGSRGA
+1229 LEQLRGGKGA

>member
-1 MTRNQGMCGHDRPR
+1 MPSK
-15 PGIDSH
+15 PES
-21 CEPGVAAVSG
+21 PSVAG
-31 GGPARSSTLKTPTP
+31 
-45 SSTPARTPRRAA
+45 
-57 SLSARALAT
+57 LSARALST

-196 KVVELPTSA
+196 KVVELPTAA
-205 PEFLPDPQE
+205 PEFLPDPRD
-214 LDRLLARGGVSSV
+214 LDRLLAGGGISSV

-246 ELVRVAVKHRCYVL
+246 ELVRVAVRHRCYVL

-277 AFACPEWRD
+277 AFATPEWRD

-316 IRAHG
+316 IRSNG

-377 ALAPLGVER
+377 ELAPLGVER

-409 LRNGVHERA
+409 LRNGVHEPA
-418 VVQDSVDAF
+418 VVKDSVDAF

-439 FAAFAGGGAGASRY
+439 FAAFAGGAAGAARY

-475 VRARI
+475 VRTRI
-480 EQQGRFG
+480 EKQGRL
-487 AGAAIPEAADAP
+487 GAAAALPTRPRTAQDT
-499 LDVVWKSTCTAEGY
+499 VWESTCTASGY
-513 AALDGLDARAFAA
+513 AALDGLDATEFAA
-526 ARRRFLE
+526 ARKRFLE
-533 NPRHE
+533 DARHE
-538 SLRLTG
+538 DLRLTG

-549 STAHRAAQL
+549 STAHRAAQVE
-558 GRALLAAPPAAANRA
+558 RALRAAPADAPNRA
-573 RLALTHLEWNPLMGA
+573 RLALTHLEWNPLMEA
-588 RLEYQESI
+588 RLEFEESI
-596 DDLLG
+596 ADVLG

-630 LRHGIVPGE
+630 LRHGVVPGE

-644 LRVPNPFLEQDEEKI
+644 FRVPNPYVEQDEEKV
-659 SKILASVVRTNVL
+659 SKILASVARSNVL
-672 FHLACERLGITPQQ
+672 FHLACERVGFTPRR
-686 NAIYEI
+686 NAIHEI
-692 TVPQVNSTAEIGAVI
+692 TVPQVNSGAEIGAVV
-707 KIGALYQQAVAE
+707 KIGTLYLQAVHE
-719 LFDGPA
+719 LFDGPP
-725 ERVDAFLAARVPPER
+725 ERVDAFLGARVPPAA
-740 RAELL
+740 RAGLL
-745 ARVARVRLVPLCE
+745 ARVAQVRLVPLCE
-758 NVGALMHLPD
+758 NVGALVHLPEM
-768 LLEKFYLALERGIG
+768 LEKFYLALERGT
-782 LDGLPTPDTFRTSF
+782 DVAGLPTPATFRDGFAGGESV
-796 ERREATV
+796 V

-821 DAACALAI
+821 DAACTLAI

-834 AERRLVA
+834 AERRLAA
-841 HARRVDEPPPAV
+841 HAQRCGEPAPAV
-853 TFLIGAGRAGFRGGF
+853 TYLIGAGRAGFRGGF
-868 DAGHPGVIEQFSRA
+868 DPDHPGVIEQFARA

-889 IRADTPEGAERLA
+889 IRADAPDEAVRLA
-902 AAFRAAVAGL
+902 AAFRAAVAGRRS
-912 PATPQRGHVVAATD
+912 APQRAHVMPATD
-926 AESLARLLET
+926 AESLTRLLES

-949 PLLAPFGS
+949 PLIAPFGS

-1019 LGLPAISSD
+1019 LGLPAITSD
-1028 LAVLDR
+1028 IAVLDR

-1054 LPHFVREAAGLVFG
+1054 MPCFVKEAAALVFG

-1088 DARPRAELVA
+1088 DARTRVDLVA

-1103 AMQYLRYMAEDSE
+1103 AMQYLRYVAEDSE

-1145 LCAERP
+1145 LCTERP
-1151 GDRWPMLQALVDAED
+1151 GDRWPVLQSLVDAED
-1166 AARLLLARELTLEEK
+1166 AARLLIARELTIEEK

-1189 EGWLRTLPD
+1189 EGWLRALPD
-1198 ALSRELRP
+1198 PLSHELRP
-1206 EWSRL
+1206 QWSQL

-1219 TLDAIERLIA
+1219 TLDAIERLVA
-1229 LEQLRGSRGA
+1229 LERLRGGVGA

>member
-1 MTRNQGMCGHDRPR
+1 MNDLPN
-15 PGIDSH
+15 
-21 CEPGVAAVSG
+21 A
-31 GGPARSSTLKTPTP
+31 
-45 SSTPARTPRRAA
+45 
-57 SLSARALAT
+57 LSARALAT

-114 HSYGPAVGRMDVRS
+114 HSYGPAVGRMDVRN

-133 FNRDGLLDYPD
+133 FNRDGLIDYPGT
-144 SEVRF
+144 EVRF
-149 QPDEV
+149 LPDEV

-196 KVVELPTSA
+196 KVVDLPTSA
-205 PEFLPDPQE
+205 PDFLPDPRE
-214 LDRLLARGGVSSV
+214 LDRLLARGGISSV
-227 IVNNPHNPTG
+227 ILNNPHNPTG
-237 RVYPRALVE
+237 RVYPRELVE
-246 ELVRVAVKHRCYVL
+246 ELVAVAVKHRCYVL

-277 AFACPEWRD
+277 AFANPEWRNY
-286 WVVSL
+286 VVSL

-316 IRAHG
+316 IRANG

-366 ERRDFMLRAAD
+366 ERRDYMLRAVD
-377 ALAPLGVER
+377 GMSALGIER
-386 TDFGGTFYSPLAF
+386 TDFGGTFYAPLAF

-418 VVQDSVDAF
+418 VVRNSVDAF
-427 ELLLSG
+427 EFLLSG

-439 FAAFAGGGAGASRY
+439 FVAFAGGADTGDRY

-480 EQQGRFG
+480 ERQGRLGAAAALPAG
-487 AGAAIPEAADAP
+487 AGSLHAG
-499 LDVVWKSTCTAEGY
+499 VWESVCTRESY
-513 AALDGLDARAFAA
+513 AALDGLDAAGFA
-526 ARRRFLE
+526 ARRRDFLAD
-533 NPRHE
+533 PRHE
-538 SLRLTG
+538 QLRLTG

-549 STAHRAAQL
+549 STAHRAEQVA
-558 GRALLAAPPAAANRA
+558 RAIAAVPAGAADRA
-573 RLALTHLEWNPLMGA
+573 RVALTHVEWNPLMEA
-588 RLEYQESI
+588 QLEYEESI
-596 DDLLG
+596 ADLLG

-607 LDLEGRQIS
+607 IDMEGRQIS
-616 PDWLDVPEKVVLAL
+616 PDWLDVPEKVVLGL
-630 LRHGIVPGE
+630 LRHGVVPGE
-639 DRHIL
+639 DRHVL
-644 LRVPNPFLEQDEEKI
+644 LRVPNPFIEQDEEKV
-659 SKILASVVRTNVL
+659 SKILGAAARANLL
-672 FHLACERLGITPQQ
+672 FLLACERVGHVPRQ
-686 NAIYEI
+686 NAIYEL
-692 TVPQVNSTAEIGAVI
+692 TVPQVNSAAEVGAVI
-707 KIGALYQQAVAE
+707 KVGTLYLQAVE
-719 LFDGPA
+719 SLFAAGHAD
-725 ERVDAFLAARVPPER
+725 EFLGARIPQHR
-740 RAELL
+740 RAALL
-745 ARVARVRLVPLCE
+745 DHVRRVRLVPLCE
-758 NVGALMHLPD
+758 NVGALAHLPE
-768 LLEKFYLALERGIG
+768 LLESFYQALERGAG
-782 LDGLPTPDTFRTSF
+782 VPDLPNPTTFVTSF
-796 ERREATV
+796 DEPQAV
-803 RVFVAMS
+803 LRVFVAMS

-821 DAACALAI
+821 DAAYTLAI
-829 AGREE
+829 ARRGE
-834 AERRLVA
+834 AEARLAV
-841 HARRVDEPPPAV
+841 HAGRIGQPAPRV
-853 TFLIGAGRAGFRGGF
+853 TFLIGSGRAGFRGGF
-868 DAGHPGVIEQFSRA
+868 DPLHPGVIEQFSRA
-882 DGVTMQG
+882 DGVTVQG
-889 IRADTPEGAERLA
+889 IRADSAEATRELA
-902 AAFRAAVAGL
+902 AAFRAAVARQEAAGRDSHAL
-912 PATPQRGHVVAATD
+912 SRGD
-926 AESLARLLET
+926 AETMARVLES
-936 GVKAHTEL
+936 GVKAHTET

-969 GSASY
+969 GSVNY
-974 GRSIPSYPPEWG
+974 GRSIPTYPPEWG
-986 GGRTLPD
+986 GGTTLPD

-1019 LGLPAISSD
+1019 LGLPAVTSD
-1028 LAVLDR
+1028 LSVLDR
-1034 RAAVLLE
+1034 RTAVLLE

-1054 LPHFVREAAGLVFG
+1054 LPSFVKDAAALVFG
-1068 RKLAETT
+1068 RKLADNT

-1088 DARPRAELVA
+1088 DARPRQDLVA
-1098 PTCLF
+1098 PTCVF

-1116 SWDETKEHESQTTRE
+1116 CWDETKEHESQTTRE
-1131 EELIRETSSVAFAA
+1131 EELIRDTSSVAFAA

-1151 GDRWPMLQALVDAED
+1151 GDRWPVLQSLVDAED
-1166 AARLLLARELTLEEK
+1166 APRLLLSRELTLEEK

-1189 EGWLRTLPD
+1189 EGWLRALPD
-1198 ALSRELRP
+1198 ALSQELRR

-1211 RELGKDEI
+1211 RELPKDAF
-1219 TLDAIERLIA
+1219 TLDAVERLIA
-1229 LEQLRGSRGA
+1229 LERLRGSVGA

>member
-1 MTRNQGMCGHDRPR
+1 MRGKH
-15 PGIDSH
+15 
-21 CEPGVAAVSG
+21 VASA
-31 GGPARSSTLKTPTP
+31 
-45 SSTPARTPRRAA
+45 
-57 SLSARALAT
+57 LSARALST

-133 FNRDGLLDYPD
+133 FNRDGLLDYPE

-149 QPDEV
+149 LPDEV

-179 VPRPSWE
+179 VTRPSWE

-196 KVVELPTSA
+196 KVVELPTAA
-205 PEFLPDPQE
+205 PEFLPDPQQ
-214 LDRLLARGGVSSV
+214 LDRLLAKGGVSSV
-227 IVNNPHNPTG
+227 IINNPHNPTG

-286 WVVSL
+286 WVVTM

-316 IRAHG
+316 IRSNG

-366 ERRDFMLRAAD
+366 ERRDFMLRATDEIAS
-377 ALAPLGVER
+377 LGVER

-399 PGLVGEPFDR
+399 PGLIGEPFDR
-409 LRNGVHERA
+409 LRNGVHEKA
-418 VVQDSVDAF
+418 VVRNSVDAF
-427 ELLLSG
+427 EFLLSG

-439 FAAFAGGGAGASRY
+439 FVAFAGSHEGADRY

-467 ELAVFMDR
+467 ELAVFMER

-480 EQQGRFG
+480 EKQGRL
-487 AGAAIPEAADAP
+487 GAAASAPAAPRSPQDA
-499 LDVVWKSTCTAEGY
+499 VWESTCTDRGY
-513 AALDGLDARAFAA
+513 DALDGLDPREFAE

-533 NPRHE
+533 HPRHE
-538 SLRLTG
+538 ALRLTG

-549 STAHRAAQL
+549 STAHRAEQL
-558 GRALLAAPPAAANRA
+558 DRALRAAPADAADRA
-573 RLALTHLEWNPLMGA
+573 HVALTHLEWNPLMEA

-596 DDLLG
+596 ADLLG

-607 LDLEGRQIS
+607 IDMEGRQIS

-630 LRHGIVPGE
+630 LRHGVVPGE
-639 DRHIL
+639 DRHVL
-644 LRVPNPFLEQDEEKI
+644 LRVPNPFIEQDEEKV
-659 SKILASVVRTNVL
+659 SKILAAAARTNVL
-672 FHLACERLGITPQQ
+672 FHLACERLGLTPKQ
-686 NAIYEI
+686 NAIHEI

-707 KIGALYQQAVAE
+707 KVGTLYLQAVAG
-719 LFDGPA
+719 LFEGSG
-725 ERVDAFLAARVPPER
+725 ERLDAFLAGRVPEAR
-740 RAELL
+740 RAEMI
-745 ARVARVRLVPLCE
+745 ARVSRVRLVPLCE
-758 NVGALMHLPD
+758 NVGALAHLPD
-768 LLEKFYLALERGIG
+768 LLEIFYRALERGLG
-782 LDGLPTPDTFRTSF
+782 VDGLPTPDSFRTAFDSP
-796 ERREATV
+796 ESQV

-810 DTALQSGKIAT
+810 DTALQSGKLAT
-821 DAACALAI
+821 DAACTLAI

-834 AERRLVA
+834 AERRLA
-841 HARRVDEPPPAV
+841 LHAKRLGEPAPRV

-868 DAGHPGVIEQFSRA
+868 DPTHPGVIAQFAGA
-882 DGVTMQG
+882 DGVTLQG
-889 IRADTPEGAERLA
+889 IRADSPEETDRLA
-902 AAFRAAVAGL
+902 AAYRSEVALRESAPGRAHAL
-912 PATPQRGHVVAATD
+912 AAAD
-926 AESLARLLET
+926 AESLRKVLET
-936 GVKAHTEL
+936 GVRAHTET

-949 PLLAPFGS
+949 PLLASFGG

-969 GSASY
+969 GSVNY
-974 GRSIPSYPPEWG
+974 GRSIPTYPPEWG
-986 GGRTLPD
+986 GGEWLPD

-1019 LGLPAISSD
+1019 LGLPAVTSD
-1028 LAVLDR
+1028 LAVIDR
-1034 RAAVLLE
+1034 RSAVLLE
-1041 RHVPGYREIVASE
+1041 RHVPGYREIIASE
-1054 LPHFVREAAGLVFG
+1054 LPNFAKDAAALIFG

-1075 ARRCLRAAAALWV
+1075 ARRCLRAAAALWI
-1088 DARPRAELVA
+1088 DARSRQDLAA

-1103 AMQYLRYMAEDSE
+1103 AMQYLKYMADDSE
-1116 SWDETKEHESQTTRE
+1116 CWDETKEHESQTTRE

-1151 GDRWPMLQALVDAED
+1151 GERWSLLQAMVDAED
-1166 AARLLLARELTLEEK
+1166 APRLLLARELSIEEK

-1189 EGWLRTLPD
+1189 EGWLRGLPD
-1198 ALSRELRP
+1198 ALSRDLRP
-1206 EWSRL
+1206 EWARL
-1211 RELGKDEI
+1211 RELGEDEFR
-1219 TLDAIERLIA
+1219 LDAIDRLIR
-1229 LEQLRGSRGA
+1229 LEMLRGSRGA